1 MLDLEDDLPQELEEF
16 ADNFVDFCPLNE
28 RPGRKA
34 TIYRARS
41 CFVDQTV
48 AIKIVPK
55 PEVDGELDLVQRL
68 RNEAVATAAASHPN
82 IVRIQHGGITRE
94 GHAYILL
101 EYLDGRALSRLLQ
114 EAPLEPARAL
124 DIAIDVASALVALHD
139 KGIIHNAVTP
149 DNIIVTQAAAKLVDL
164 SLAYVPQLPGYPER
178 REGPA
183 RRPFECLRCEPSDPR
198 RDVYGLAAT
207 LWAALLGGYRST
219 VDPMVV
225 DSSTTVRAL
234 GAVPSVDLLPPS
246 VPATLREV
254 ISRGIAS
261 APEERYTCMADL
273 LTALRVERAL
283 WSAQDLSVSSAPAMA
298 SAAKD
303 RVPAEAANRAE
314 GVSGGRALDSAAE
327 LLQIGPLDFTD
338 EPDFHREGDAST
350 TGGTSSST
358 DEGIARA
365 ERPQSASLRIADAV
379 SSPLPQAVGAE
390 PCSVSLVSASPAI
403 ERRSMEAER
412 EVRALLGQIR
422 TLQSSTLM
430 RMHVAPRWPQS
441 QSTPRS
447 RPSSFEYA
455 RAIQLA
461 LRCDADATP
470 PGGSAIDRLLD
481 EASTLPDPLPASP
494 RRQPPS
500 RTATGAGHLAG
511 SAPASRPTVQ
521 SGAPRRRTN
530 DGTGDSVHFD
540 LVAAG
545 HLPFRVTTTPA
556 LPDPKGTLLVF
567 PPRRSEPV
575 PPPILRSAA
584 DSVRVDLR
592 AMGEPPR
599 GTQTIVTINSWAPAE
614 SGFERMRE
622 PHAGRVPFL
631 GIPRSQGSAILT
643 VSAGFGLAAAA
654 AMVLAL
660 SLSDRLAVHRATA
673 TVAASVAPPV
683 AAAVAASDSPTPILP
698 SLGIEVQPDTPI
710 LGAAPPE
717 PPPVLAAVT
726 NPTSAPSSAVS
737 DLSAHLGATG
747 PSRTKQGVVPHR
759 PASSGP
765 RQAVSR
771 CPPGLYPP
779 ACKPALQHA
788 AETVLLPE
796 PFQMKRA
803 F

>member
-207 LWAALLGGYRST
+207 LWAALLGGYQST

-283 WSAQDLSVSSAPAMA
+283 WSAQDL
-298 SAAKD
+298 
-303 RVPAEAANRAE
+303 RF
-314 GVSGGRALDSAAE
+314 RALRPWLRQRRIACLRRPRTA
-327 LLQIGPLDFTD
+327 PKAC
-338 EPDFHREGDAST
+338 RGDARSIVRLNSCKSDRST
-350 TGGTSSST
+350 SLMNRTST
-358 DEGIARA
+358 ERATQAR
-365 ERPQSASLRIADAV
+365 P
-379 SSPLPQAVGAE
+379 
-390 PCSVSLVSASPAI
+390 
-403 ERRSMEAER
+403 
-412 EVRALLGQIR
+412 
-422 TLQSSTLM
+422 
-430 RMHVAPRWPQS
+430 
-441 QSTPRS
+441 
-447 RPSSFEYA
+447 
-455 RAIQLA
+455 
-461 LRCDADATP
+461 
-470 PGGSAIDRLLD
+470 
-481 EASTLPDPLPASP
+481 
-494 RRQPPS
+494 
-500 RTATGAGHLAG
+500 
-511 SAPASRPTVQ
+511 
-521 SGAPRRRTN
+521 
-530 DGTGDSVHFD
+530 
-540 LVAAG
+540 
-545 HLPFRVTTTPA
+545 
-556 LPDPKGTLLVF
+556 
-567 PPRRSEPV
+567 
-575 PPPILRSAA
+575 
-584 DSVRVDLR
+584 
-592 AMGEPPR
+592 
-599 GTQTIVTINSWAPAE
+599 
-614 SGFERMRE
+614 
-622 PHAGRVPFL
+622 AGRVRRPTRASL
-631 GIPRSQGSAILT
+631 ARSGRNL
-643 VSAGFGLAAAA
+643 
-654 AMVLAL
+654 
-660 SLSDRLAVHRATA
+660 
-673 TVAASVAPPV
+673 
-683 AAAVAASDSPTPILP
+683 
-698 SLGIEVQPDTPI
+698 
-710 LGAAPPE
+710 
-717 PPPVLAAVT
+717 
-726 NPTSAPSSAVS
+726 
-737 DLSAHLGATG
+737 
-747 PSRTKQGVVPHR
+747 R
-759 PASSGP
+759 PC
-765 RQAVSR
+765 VSR
-771 CPPGLYPP
+771 MLSQ
-779 ACKPALQHA
+779 ARSRRQ
-788 AETVLLPE
+788 
-796 PFQMKRA
+796 
-803 F
+803 